1 VHGVDTAIVRIFNT
15 YGPRMRTDDGR
26 AIPTFITQALDG
38 APITVSG
45 DGGQTRSVC
54 YVDDTVRG
62 ILAVTASSLSGP
74 VNVGNPDEM
83 TVLQIAEHVRR
94 AAESSSPITHVPA
107 VVDDPKVR
115 RPDTTLIE
123 TELGWRAE
131 VDWPT
136 GLRRTID
143 WFRGMRADEPVET
156 PESIGSGTRAAG
168 RG

>member
-1 VHGVDTAIVRIFNT
+1 
-15 YGPRMRTDDGR
+15 MRVDDGR
-26 AIPTFITQALDG
+26 AIPTFISQALDG
-38 APITVSG
+38 KPITVSG
-45 DGGQTRSVC
+45 DGTQTRSVC

-62 ILAVTASSLSGP
+62 ILAVTASELPGP

-94 AAESSSPITHVPA
+94 AAGSLSPIEHIPA

-123 TELGWRAE
+123 TALGWHAQ

-136 GLRRTID
+136 GLARTVD
-143 WFRGMRADEPVET
+143 WFRAQRTDRGVEPSRLGASRALVGE
-156 PESIGSGTRAAG
+156 
-168 RG
+168 RGGQQ